1 MSLKMF
7 GSKTK
12 VTIAIEDNTLR
23 ILMVKGQKVQAWMN
37 YPLPPELSQEEIE
50 RDPRQYQRLLSFL
63 FFDRESLKRQTLVS
77 IPGNRA
83 LFNTI
88 SLPKLKDS
96 LGGEA
101 VERETRRQL
110 SIVAGQAYLFWQAFR
125 TSKDKQDFLSVA
137 VLKHD
142 YDRTYHLLKGANL
155 RPRLWDLKPL
165 ALVRAVGKERAIIL
179 DLERDNIE
187 LILVS
192 QGVPIMVRSMTDSTD
207 VPHEELARRLA
218 TYVSETLA
226 YYDSAQHGEIHDVQ
240 NSPVVLTGDL
250 AGDHDLVE
258 AIRAVSYVQVEQFY
272 SPLEA
277 PPEFPAA
284 SYAAALGL
292 ALKNGQSSKDKS
304 GHQAIDFNVCPEEY
318 SKPAVSTKAATT
330 AFAILVGAALL
341 FPAWQVHDNSQ
352 LEVSEKYA
360 KLAPVQ
366 RDLDRAT
373 QELALQATAQNQI
386 NQTLTLVHGLE
397 QDLDTVLSERGEMAV
412 HLHSSLNALPPEVNI
427 SSYSNT
433 KEDTLTVAGDAK
445 SYGRVLSYAKSLE
458 ENPNFADV
466 TLNSL
471 SQRGADEDASVSY
484 NLTVDKEKFGF

>member
-1 MSLKMF
+1 MF
-7 GSKTK
+7 AKTK

-23 ILMVKGQKVQAWMN
+23 ILMIKGKKVEAWMN
-37 YPLPPELSQEEIE
+37 YPLPPELSPEEIE

-63 FFDRESLKRQTLVS
+63 FFNRESLKRQTLVS

-96 LGGEA
+96 LVGEA
-101 VERETRRQL
+101 VEREARRQL
-110 SIVAGQAYLFWQAFR
+110 SIESGQAYIFWQAYR
-125 TSKDKQDFLSVA
+125 TTKDKQDFLSVA
-137 VLKHD
+137 VLKPD

-155 RPRLWDLKPL
+155 KPRLWDLKPL
-165 ALVRAVGKERAIIL
+165 ALVRAVGKDRVVIL
-179 DLERDNIE
+179 DMERDSID

-192 QGVPIMVRSMTDSTD
+192 QGVPIIVRSMTDSTD

-218 TYVSETLA
+218 AYVSETLA
-226 YYDSAQHGEIHDVQ
+226 YYDSNQNGEVHDVQ

-250 AGDHDLVE
+250 AGNQALVE
-258 AIRAVSYVQVEQFY
+258 AIRAVSYVQVEEFY
-272 SPLEA
+272 SPLDA
-277 PPEFPAA
+277 PPDFPAA

-292 ALKNGQSSKDKS
+292 ALKSGKSSKDKS

-318 SKPAVSTKAATT
+318 TKPAVSTKAATT
-330 AFAILVGAALL
+330 AVAMLVGAALL
-341 FPAWQVHDNSQ
+341 FPVWQMYGDSQ
-352 LEVSEKYA
+352 MEVSEKTA
-360 KLAPVQ
+360 MLAPIQ

-397 QDLDTVLSERGEMAV
+397 QDLDTVLSDRGNMAV
-412 HLHSSLNALPPEVNI
+412 HLHSSLDALPPEVSI
-427 SSYSNT
+427 SSYSND
-433 KEDTLTVAGDAK
+433 KEDTISVSGQAK

-458 ENPNFADV
+458 ESPNFADV

-471 SQRGADEDASVSY
+471 SQRGSDDETTVSF